1 MISTQQL
8 KRGPVT
14 EEEARQTSEVIVV
27 VVVACKTAFVEALL
41 GGRKSPDGR
50 AAVLGDLTATRSN
63 MNGTWIRHIAV
74 ISAVCIDGY
83 ATTPTRKTMVIRLLV
98 QVWISKVL
106 GMLTERRRAKKRY
119 ELYSDTMKP
128 TRHSSSM

>member
-1 MISTQQL
+1 
-8 KRGPVT
+8 
-14 EEEARQTSEVIVV
+14 
-27 VVVACKTAFVEALL
+27 
-41 GGRKSPDGR
+41 
-50 AAVLGDLTATRSN
+50 
-63 MNGTWIRHIAV
+63 
-74 ISAVCIDGY
+74 
-83 ATTPTRKTMVIRLLV
+83 MVIRLLD

>member
-8 KRGPVT
+8 KRSPVT
-14 EEEARQTSEVIVV
+14 EEEARQTSEDIVV
-27 VVVACKTAFVEALL
+27 VVVACRTAFVEALL

-50 AAVLGDLTATRSN
+50 ATVLGDLTATRSN
-63 MNGTWIRHIAV
+63 MNGTRIRHIAV
-74 ISAVCIDGY
+74 ISVVCIDGD
-83 ATTPTRKTMVIRLLV
+83 ATTPTRETMVIRLLV